1 MHLEEVDLASKGPIL
16 EYTEALRVV
25 SMVVGAVNFLCD
37 AAWCL
42 VSALV
47 VFSFKGA
54 HAQSSRERFFSG
66 CYSPFAHPP
75 HCPDQVYAPAISR
88 VISNLPRTRFSA
100 TICLSKDRWSY
111 SAEKTGWSS
120 LIQNKTLSQTKT
132 LVCNRVRVSTVV
144 SSRRLRWGLE
154 ILVSQCLFGLFGR
167 FTKIHGSPALWRV
180 GGEFLF
186 KRHNVVGRF
195 GLRYE
200 MQVSYAQLDARS
212 EDGR

>member
-1 MHLEEVDLASKGPIL
+1 MCIAHWFWVGI
-16 EYTEALRVV
+16 VV
-25 SMVVGAVNFLCD
+25 YG
-37 AAWCL
+37 
-42 VSALV
+42 
-47 VFSFKGA
+47 
-54 HAQSSRERFFSG
+54 RERFFSG

-100 TICLSKDRWSY
+100 TIFLSKDRWSY

-167 FTKIHGSPALWRV
+167 LN
-180 GGEFLF
+180 LF
-186 KRHNVVGRF
+186 FFCR
-195 GLRYE
+195 
-200 MQVSYAQLDARS
+200 AR
-212 EDGR
+212 GACI

>member
-1 MHLEEVDLASKGPIL
+1 MHLEEVDLAFKGPIL

-54 HAQSSRERFFSG
+54 HAQSSR
-66 CYSPFAHPP
+66 
-75 HCPDQVYAPAISR
+75 
-88 VISNLPRTRFSA
+88 
-100 TICLSKDRWSY
+100 
-111 SAEKTGWSS
+111 
-120 LIQNKTLSQTKT
+120 
-132 LVCNRVRVSTVV
+132 
-144 SSRRLRWGLE
+144 
-154 ILVSQCLFGLFGR
+154 

-180 GGEFLF
+180 GGGFLF